1 MNDISIPWFGPEMGP
16 REQERVA
23 AVIASNYIN
32 DGSIAREFE
41 QAIADLIGCSY
52 CVAVTSGT
60 AAISLALLALG
71 IGPGDEVI
79 VPDLTFIA
87 TANAA
92 RMIGANVK
100 LVDVEPRRFTIDVDK
115 VDTAIGP
122 HTRAIIPVDVNG
134 RGADYDALSALAEEK
149 GLNLVCD
156 AAESLGSK
164 YKGRSLGTF
173 GDAACFSFSA
183 NKTITSGQG
192 GMVATNSERIYY
204 RLRELKDQGRR
215 CGGTGGDD
223 LHPVIGYNF
232 KYTNLQATIALAQ
245 LECIRERIARFAERD
260 AWYREALSDCP
271 GITFPERPNWDGEVL
286 QWTDILCRDRP
297 RLRQALQHSRIDTRA
312 FWFPLHRQ
320 EPYKMEDSHFPNS
333 IDVSQRG
340 LWLPSSFS
348 ITRSQVARVRDV
360 VREVM
365 RSI

>member
-1 MNDISIPWFGPEMGP
+1 MNDISIPWFGPEMGR

-32 DGSIAREFE
+32 DGSITREFE
-41 QAIADLIGCSY
+41 AAIAELIGCRY

-92 RMIGANVK
+92 RMIGADVK
-100 LVDVEPRRFTIDVDK
+100 LVDIELRRFTIDVDK
-115 VDTAIGP
+115 VRAALGP
-122 HTRAIIPVDVNG
+122 RTRAIIPVDVNG
-134 RGADYDALSALAEEK
+134 RGADYDALSALAKEK

-164 YKGRSLGTF
+164 YKGRSLGSF

-183 NKTITSGQG
+183 AKTITSGQG
-192 GMVATNSERIYY
+192 GMVATNSECIYH

-215 CGGTGGDD
+215 YGGTGGDD

-232 KYTNLQATIALAQ
+232 KYTNVQAAIGLAQ
-245 LECIRERIARFAERD
+245 LEHIRERIAHFAERD
-260 AWYREALSDCP
+260 AWYREALLDCP
-271 GITFPERPNWDGEVL
+271 GIEFPNRPNWDGEVL
-286 QWTDILCRDRP
+286 QWTDVLCSDCP
-297 RLRQALQHSRIDTRA
+297 RLRQALQDSKIDTRA

-320 EPYKMEDSHFPNS
+320 KPYKMEDSDFPNT

-348 ITRSQVARVRDV
+348 ITRTQVARVSQIV
-360 VREVM
+360 HEVM
-365 RSI
+365 RSV